1 MEKVEIIEKQQ
12 LLINSA
18 NLSVSSYKEYYD
30 GFPLHLELVRQYQV
44 DDDDLKHLLLSPRSR
59 LHQNGYECC
68 ESCYRSLSATKKEST
83 EYNPP
88 KYAISNGFA
97 IGHIPLMISF
107 VGKNGELRTREINAE
122 RDLSDLICAAI
133 SPVRPF
139 GYMFMPIQLGVR
151 NQLKVISLFLAL
163 ISPCWWS
170 KYCVEE
176 LPLNRRL

>member
-1 MEKVEIIEKQQ
+1 M
-12 LLINSA
+12 
-18 NLSVSSYKEYYD
+18 
-30 GFPLHLELVRQYQV
+30 LH
-44 DDDDLKHLLLSPRSR
+44 
-59 LHQNGYECC
+59 
-68 ESCYRSLSATKKEST
+68 RSLSVTKKEIN

-88 KYAISNGFA
+88 RYAITNGFA
-97 IGHIPLMISF
+97 IRNIPLVIS
-107 VGKNGELRTREINAE
+107 VVAKNGKLYTSINAE
-122 RDLSDLICAAI
+122 RDLDDLMCAAI